1 MAKIGMRE
9 LAVALANKR
18 GVVTEDANHFVET
31 FFEVLNDGL
40 HYEKLAKVK
49 GLGTF
54 KVIKVSARK
63 SVDVNTGEA
72 IEIAGRDKITF
83 TPDATL
89 RDLVNRPF
97 AQFDTV
103 VVNDGVDFA
112 EIDERAGDLM
122 LKEIMIM
129 EDEDMEKDTLQVA
142 ESEQPTREQP
152 VQSEIPEA
160 PIPEPEAPVAVPEVE
175 EPLEAV
181 VQPSEPEIGEET
193 QLPVGEQPVAETIQP
208 SPAVVSEPR
217 QDISA
222 RWEDDR
228 CRAQNEILT
237 QANEL
242 LRDQL
247 GHSRVLIRILVAAL
261 VVFVLLCCFGA
272 FYMGKQ
278 FALRDNRIMHL
289 EAQIG
294 LGEQVVSE
302 GTPASKSTDTTAK
315 EKMAEKKENKKQAP
329 APVTQAKPAPAEPVK
344 PVATLEAKPAKTE
357 VAPKANSAYDADP
370 RIRTGAYNII
380 GVDRTVTVKAG
391 QTLAS
396 ISRTYLGPG
405 MECYVEAL
413 NGVKEVKEGQTLKIP
428 KLQIKKKKN
437 L

>member
-9 LAVALANKR
+9 LAAALANKR

-40 HYEKLAKVK
+40 HYEKLVKVK

-103 VVNDGVDFA
+103 VVNEGVDFT
-112 EIDERAGDLM
+112 EIDERAGNLLLNELM
-122 LKEIMIM
+122 MM
-129 EDEDMEKDTLQVA
+129 EEEDMEKDALQVA

-152 VQSEIPEA
+152 TQSDIPTD
-160 PIPEPEAPVAVPEVE
+160 PVPEPEVPVAMPEVE
-175 EPLEAV
+175 EPLEEIT
-181 VQPSEPEIGEET
+181 QPSEPEKVEEPRH
-193 QLPVGEQPVAETIQP
+193 PVEEPPVAETVQP
-208 SPAVVSEPR
+208 SPSVASVPR

-228 CRAQNEILT
+228 CRAQNEMLT

-247 GHSRVLIRILVAAL
+247 SHSRVLIRILVAAL

-302 GTPASKSTDTTAK
+302 GIPASKRTDTSSK
-315 EKMAEKKENKKQAP
+315 DKKVEKKETKKMALEP
-329 APVTQAKPAPAEPVK
+329 APQAKSTPAEPVK
-344 PVATLEAKPAKTE
+344 PAAAPEAKPAKTE
-357 VAPKANSAYDADP
+357 AAPKANTAYDSDP
-370 RIRTGAYNII
+370 RVRTGAYHII

-405 MECYVEAL
+405 MECYVEVL

>member
-9 LAVALANKR
+9 LAAALANKR

-40 HYEKLAKVK
+40 HYEKLVKVK

-103 VVNDGVDFA
+103 VVNEGVDFT
-112 EIDERAGDLM
+112 EIDERAGNLLLNELM
-122 LKEIMIM
+122 MM
-129 EDEDMEKDTLQVA
+129 EDEDMEKDTLQAA
-142 ESEQPTREQP
+142 ESEQPTREQTT
-152 VQSEIPEA
+152 QREIPTT
-160 PIPEPEAPVAVPEVE
+160 PVPEPKAPAAVPEVE
-175 EPLEAV
+175 EPMEEVA
-181 VQPSEPEIGEET
+181 QPSEPEKVEEP
-193 QLPVGEQPVAETIQP
+193 QHPVEEQPVAETVQP
-208 SPAVVSEPR
+208 SPSGVSEPR

-228 CRAQNEILT
+228 CRAQNEMLT

-247 GHSRVLIRILVAAL
+247 SHSRVLIRILVAAL

-302 GTPASKSTDTTAK
+302 GIPASKRTDTSSK
-315 EKMAEKKENKKQAP
+315 DKKVEKKETKKQAP
-329 APVTQAKPAPAEPVK
+329 APAPQAKPAPAEPVK
-344 PVATLEAKPAKTE
+344 PSAAPEAKPAKPSA
-357 VAPKANSAYDADP
+357 APKANTAYDSDP
-370 RIRTGAYNII
+370 RVRTGAYHII

>member
-40 HYEKLAKVK
+40 HYEKLVKVK

-83 TPDATL
+83 TSDATL

-103 VVNDGVDFA
+103 VVNEGVDFT
-112 EIDERAGDLM
+112 EIDERAGDL
-122 LKEIMIM
+122 LLQELIMM
-129 EDEDMEKDTLQVA
+129 EDEDMEKDTLQAA
-142 ESEQPTREQP
+142 ESEQPTREQTT
-152 VQSEIPEA
+152 QREIPTT
-160 PIPEPEAPVAVPEVE
+160 PVPEPEVPAAVPQVE
-175 EPLEAV
+175 EAMAEVA
-181 VQPSEPEIGEET
+181 QPSEPDKVEEPRH
-193 QLPVGEQPVAETIQP
+193 PVEEQPVAETVQP
-208 SPAVVSEPR
+208 SPAGVSEPR

-302 GTPASKSTDTTAK
+302 GTPASKRTDTTAK

-357 VAPKANSAYDADP
+357 VTPKANSAYDADP

>member
-40 HYEKLAKVK
+40 HYEKLVKVK

-112 EIDERAGDLM
+112 EIDERAGDLL
-122 LKEIMIM
+122 LKEMNLM
-129 EDEDMEKDTLQVA
+129 EDEDMEKDTLQAA
-142 ESEQPTREQP
+142 ESEQLTREQTTQSDITIAP
-152 VQSEIPEA
+152 VQ
-160 PIPEPEAPVAVPEVE
+160 EPEAPAAVPEVE

-181 VQPSEPEIGEET
+181 ARPSEPEITEEP
-193 QLPVGEQPVAETIQP
+193 QQPVEEQPVAETVQP
-208 SPAVVSEPR
+208 LSRVVAEPR
-217 QDISA
+217 QDISD

-228 CRAQNEILT
+228 CRAQNEMLT

-247 GHSRVLIRILVAAL
+247 SHSRVLIRILVAAL

-278 FALRDNRIMHL
+278 FALRDNRIMYL

-302 GTPASKSTDTTAK
+302 GAPVSKRADTVAK
-315 EKMAEKKENKKQAP
+315 DKKAEKKETKKPAP
-329 APVTQAKPAPAEPVK
+329 APATQAKPAPAEPVK
-344 PVATLEAKPAKTE
+344 PAAAPEAKPAKTE
-357 VAPKANSAYDADP
+357 SAPKVNAAYDSDP
-370 RIRTGAYNII
+370 RVRTGAYHII
-380 GVDRTVTVKAG
+380 GIDKTVTVKAG

-405 MECYVEAL
+405 MECYVEVL